1 MFSPKRCLAD
11 SNCCRRFCRPLTKPL
26 IQGTIIKFA
35 CKGNTIIRS
44 FQTNHVFFSFFA
56 PTVPQQSGGREM
68 GRTGGANASPRFD
81 IAINR
86 PSTARRP
93 SCPTLVGQA
102 RQCVDHASTMRRPAC
117 PTLVGQAPPCLSPAP
132 ASQQRKATNA
142 WPLPPAREYWRRLQ
156 YQYIISN
163 GCTRNGSAEPTDKS
177 KFTTLFFPNRL
188 APRLVPHT
196 PYVPRRCIALCA
208 FRVFCPRRG
217 RE

>member
-1 MFSPKRCLAD
+1 
-11 SNCCRRFCRPLTKPL
+11 
-26 IQGTIIKFA
+26 
-35 CKGNTIIRS
+35 
-44 FQTNHVFFSFFA
+44 
-56 PTVPQQSGGREM
+56 M

-117 PTLVGQAPPCLSPAP
+117 PTLVGQAPPRLSPAP